1 MVAKVRLAT
10 SVASDSASS
19 SEIPKRLEAALEYA
33 RRRSIELNQKTL
45 RRDAIES
52 NIIDHYAKRHE
63 ANFQRFKK
71 NVLYP
76 GLFIICMSLPPAF
89 ADQMFELN
97 KIFKSHDISSH
108 ELGLIGIAIGISTI
122 ANGALNIYFERRLH
136 KELIE
141 RLRYIRNNDKKIS
154 IRRSN

>member
-1 MVAKVRLAT
+1 MRL
-10 SVASDSASS
+10 VASGAFDKVISDD
-19 SEIPKRLEAALEYA
+19 EIPKRLEAALEYA
-33 RRRSIELNQKTL
+33 RNRSIELNRKIQRQTSS
-45 RRDAIES
+45 ES
-52 NIIDHYAKRHE
+52 TIIDHYAKRH
-63 ANFQRFKK
+63 AASFQHFKK

-76 GLFIICMSLPPAF
+76 GIFIICMSLPPAF

-108 ELGLIGIAIGISTI
+108 ELGLIGIAIGVSTI

-141 RLRYIRNNDKKIS
+141 RLKYIRNNDKKIS
-154 IRRSN
+154 IRRGN